1 MEDFNWKNIIYLI
14 GLALYLGR
22 NLFFK
27 KNEESEEKKPSSQNE
42 PKKDTFFETLLK
54 QLENEVSGKE
64 IESTSQPKVVINKSQ
79 KTINKAENSSV
90 KRPFLNI
97 ELSKQNREK
106 RINRISIID
115 RLQERS
121 RIRKSKIQHLFA
133 QKDKIE
139 EIKTFK
145 NINLRDGIV
154 YESILKRP
162 DF

>member
-1 MEDFNWKNIIYLI
+1 MEDFNWKSIIYLI
-14 GLALYLGR
+14 GVALYLGR
-22 NLFFK
+22 NFFLK
-27 KNEESEEKKPSSQNE
+27 KREEPAAAKTSSQNE

-64 IESTSQPKVVINKSQ
+64 IESTPQPKVVAKKSQ
-79 KTINKAENSSV
+79 KTINKVENSSV

-145 NINLRDGIV
+145 NINLRDGII
-154 YESILKRP
+154 YEAILKRP